1 MASIERTA
9 YPRFRRLVTAREL
22 AGLNPTED
30 ELAGARERT
39 RTDEHLL
46 DLVMSLKCCQR
57 LGYFPR
63 TEDVPAP
70 VLDHLRRR
78 LELADGAAPT
88 RSARAAESHRQ
99 LVRERLGVV
108 HDPERARA
116 VAAAAI
122 RTAAEV
128 KNNPPDLINV
138 ALEMLVKASLELP
151 GYSTLDDLAS
161 RIRREVNTAIF
172 ERVVARMLL
181 PDRLR
186 LEALLEVRGPAA
198 KTPFNRL
205 KQPAGRASW
214 TAFREQVQ
222 HLAWVTSLGDTDAWL
237 DGVAEAKIADFAGEA
252 AAADAG
258 VMGDVA
264 PLKRTA
270 LLACLVHV
278 ARTRAHD
285 DLAEMFCKRMA
296 SITKRARTEL
306 DDIRARQTEMS
317 ERLIVHY
324 REVLVRLDPRSPG
337 AAQAEE
343 ALRLARRTVEQAGG
357 FDAELAEIEAVAAH
371 HANNYMPLV
380 SRHWRQDRATM
391 FAFVR
396 TVTLEATS
404 ADRSVL
410 DAVEHAL
417 AHSHLTRDFIPA
429 HVEGTVVDLSFASE
443 QWQRLIRDAERPG
456 RLNRR
461 HFEACAFT
469 YLAEELRTGDIAVRG
484 SQAYANWSAQLL
496 GWEECEGLL
505 SEFCAETGLP
515 SDAPAF
521 TEALRAM
528 LTSRAA
534 AVDAGYPD
542 NADLVIDEVTGVPS
556 LKRRRAADRAA
567 SSLALEEAIKER
579 MPERTLLEI
588 LARTAYWLEWWR
600 RFGPASGADPKL
612 ADPLRRYV
620 LTTFAYGCLLGPTQ
634 AARHLRGVSAHELGA
649 TANRHFSIDKLNQ
662 AIVDVVNAYLGLD
675 LVKVWGDGLSRRGPQ
690 PGLIGC
696 YRGGN
701 FGVGGGGYV

>member
-1 MASIERTA
+1 
-9 YPRFRRLVTAREL
+9 V
-22 AGLNPTED
+22 G
-30 ELAGARERT
+30 RERT

-70 VLDHLRRR
+70 VLDHLRRC

-99 LVRERLGVV
+99 LVRERLGIV

-151 GYSTLDDLAS
+151 GYSTLDELAS

-186 LEALLEVRGPAA
+186 LEALLEVRSPAA

-264 PLKRTA
+264 LFKRTA

-278 ARTRAHD
+278 ARTRAPD

-306 DDIRARQTEMS
+306 DDIRALQTEMS
-317 ERLIVHY
+317 EWLIAHY
-324 REVLVRLDPRSPG
+324 REVLAHLDPRSPG

-404 ADRSVL
+404 VDRSVL

-461 HFEACAFT
+461 HFEACTFT

-496 GWEECEGLL
+496 GWEECNGLL

-521 TEALRAM
+521 TEALRA
-528 LTSRAA
+528 T
-534 AVDAGYPD
+534 
-542 NADLVIDEVTGVPS
+542 ADQPGRS
-556 LKRRRAADRAA
+556 RRRR
-567 SSLALEEAIKER
+567 
-579 MPERTLLEI
+579 
-588 LARTAYWLEWWR
+588 
-600 RFGPASGADPKL
+600 
-612 ADPLRRYV
+612 
-620 LTTFAYGCLLGPTQ
+620 
-634 AARHLRGVSAHELGA
+634 
-649 TANRHFSIDKLNQ
+649 
-662 AIVDVVNAYLGLD
+662 
-675 LVKVWGDGLSRRGPQ
+675 LSRQRR
-690 PGLIGC
+690 PGHRRSDRRPLA
-696 YRGGN
+696 
-701 FGVGGGGYV
+701 